1 MRQLLIIFTF
11 LLVFTVSLTPAAM
24 SAPEYPPKP
33 SKSEDT
39 NPGKNPVEE
48 IKKNTKDENF
58 YGNGGYNARTPY
70 KDYNGGFDGTAE
82 AESIKMWFCG
92 NNPFGST
99 SQGAGAYNYLF
110 DGRQSVNAT
119 APGKID
125 QSELRNS
132 VIQKCMKSEKY
143 IDWHTT
149 DTVYV
154 VIFAPGFNEDPF
166 KTDYIGNKQYN
177 EIFCTSDASPTVGMW
192 KNAGGREGASWGYQ
206 SWIADNGGKEFHVS
220 LYQNAGDYPDGDF
233 RNDKSKWDTPSGFD
247 WHGGDYR
254 TDGGKFSEGT
264 PGYMKWWSNHDNAG
278 LAAVKGVKEI
288 GSDTGVFAGSVS
300 LVGIKRFMALP
311 EKYSFGVTNGEYNK
325 QFTSG
330 SDRSLTTAIG
340 SKICSV
346 QTDRTG
352 AFTIAWEYSE
362 DKYVSKTAY
371 YTMKEGEVK
380 FGDDIVTMDQQVSVV
395 LSDRDVSSR
404 PWDSTP
410 VEVKVW
416 SDSDQ
421 GGIDIDLRHE
431 RDWWVMQA
439 DDQTFYGSLFLS
451 STESSRDMETS
462 GKGGIRCYKGECYER
477 GSAILHAQPGDH
489 IYVHYKDYTLP
500 KPYGIDGCAMNSAD
514 FTIDDEPNKCDHID
528 IYNFAKVK
536 EATPLSQVGL
546 RSASI
551 LPYEKPEIQ
560 EFNTIHDDLVI
571 QKRALNL
578 EELRVEKM
586 GYDATDDNM
595 KKYSIKYETII
606 SKINDLEHTALT
618 LKQRLNDHNS
628 PNSSKTF
635 VENDNVYI
643 TGTFVSTSYAQN
655 QFIFVAQAEHV
666 ESGIIESVE
675 FSPKTNITKKS
686 SVDVQLN
693 WEPKSSGDYIL
704 KLYVLDATSMGA
716 VLKNPIVNHI
726 FVEPTNSNLA
736 SSSETK
742 NN

>member
-1 MRQLLIIFTF
+1 MKSLLVAFVF
-11 LLVFTVSLTPAAM
+11 FLVFTVSLTPAAM
-24 SAPEYPPKP
+24 AADYPPTP
-33 SKSEDT
+33 SDSENT
-39 NPGKNPVEE
+39 NPGKNPVDE
-48 IKKNTKDENF
+48 IKKATKDSSY
-58 YGNGGYNARTPY
+58 YGTAKNEGARTPY
-70 KDYNGGFDGTAE
+70 DNYNGGFDGSAE

-99 SQGAGAYNYLF
+99 SQGAGAYSYAF
-110 DGRQSVNAT
+110 DGRNSFNAT
-119 APGKID
+119 APGLID
-125 QSELRNS
+125 QNELRQS

-154 VIFAPGFNEDPF
+154 VIFAPGFNEDPL
-166 KTDYIGNKQYN
+166 KVDYIGNKQYN

-192 KNAGGREGASWGYQ
+192 RNEGGREGAAWGYQ
-206 SWIADNGGKEFHVS
+206 SWIADNGGSAFHKHFYNPYKKFGS
-220 LYQNAGDYPDGDF
+220 SSNDGSFKADRSEWSNDF
-233 RNDKSKWDTPSGFD
+233 
-247 WHGGDYR
+247 Y
-254 TDGGKFSEGT
+254 
-264 PGYMKWWSNHDNAG
+264 PGYMAWWSNSDNQG
-278 LAAVKGVKEI
+278 LVAVKGIKEI
-288 GSDTGVFAGSVS
+288 GSDTGVFAGSVTLS
-300 LVGIKRFMALP
+300 GIKRFIALP
-311 EKYSFGVTNGEYNK
+311 EKYSLGVINTEYNK

-330 SDRSLTTAIG
+330 SERSNVNNVG
-340 SKICSV
+340 SKICGI

-362 DKYVSKTAY
+362 DKFVSKTAY
-371 YTMKEGEVK
+371 YTMKEGEVN
-380 FGDDIVTMDQQVSVV
+380 FGDDYVTMDQQVSVV